1 MKTLSICVPTYNRVE
16 LLKESINSI
25 LNSIEFSNYEI
36 EIIISD
42 NCSIDNT
49 KDYCLDLIKKYHF
62 IKYFRNDEN
71 INELN
76 FYIAIQRSN
85 SDYVW
90 LFSDDDIMNINSIT
104 TVIEALDNNYNI
116 IVANYDLYD
125 NNLSKIMKKNYFN
138 LEQNE
143 VITDRNKLLSE
154 YNLKLGFIS
163 CVIFEKKSF
172 LSMPIEVFDKY
183 RPYGFPFVY
192 GLYSSLDDNLN
203 ALIIS
208 EPLLIQRGA
217 DQPSDINWWYKCF
230 VEGSCKIF
238 DELGTAGYKSNAIRT
253 AKRNV
258 YNNYVT
264 TDLVWRKA
272 NNLNAYKSLSYLY
285 KFYFIFPFM
294 LITSIIIVLTP
305 NFIFNYV
312 IKFYKKNYIK

>member
-1 MKTLSICVPTYNRVE
+1 MKLSICIPTYNRVE

-25 LNSIEFSNYEI
+25 LKSIEFSNYEV

-49 KDYCLDLIKKYHF
+49 NDYCLDLMNKYHF
-62 IKYFRNDEN
+62 IKYFRNEEN
-71 INELN
+71 VNELN

-85 SDYVW
+85 ADYVW
-90 LFSDDDIMNINSIT
+90 LFSDDDLMNLNSINL
-104 TVIEALDNNYNI
+104 VIESLNNNYNI
-116 IVANYDLYD
+116 VVANYDLYD

-138 LEQNE
+138 LEQNK

-172 LSMPIEVFDKY
+172 LCMPIEVFDKY
-183 RPYGFPFVY
+183 RPYGFPFVF

-230 VEGSCKIF
+230 VEGSSKIF
-238 DELGTAGYKSNAIRT
+238 NELGTFGYKSNAIRT

-264 TDLVWRKA
+264 TDLIWRKA
-272 NNLNAYKSLSYLY
+272 NNFNTYKSIRYLF
-285 KFYFIFPFM
+285 KFYFIFPYSI
-294 LITSIIIVLTP
+294 LKSIIIVLTP
-305 NFIFNYV
+305 NLIFNYA
-312 IKFYKKNYIK
+312 IIIYKRYYTK

>member
-1 MKTLSICVPTYNRVE
+1 MKLSICIPTYNRVE
-16 LLKESINSI
+16 LLKESVNSI
-25 LNSIEFSNYEI
+25 LKSIEFSKQQV

-49 KDYCLDLIKKYHF
+49 NAYCLDLMNKYHY

-71 INELN
+71 VNELN

-85 SDYVW
+85 ADYVW
-90 LFSDDDIMNINSIT
+90 LFSDDDLMNIKSINL
-104 TVIEALDNNYNI
+104 VIEALNNNYNI

-125 NNLSKIMKKNYFN
+125 NNLSKIMKNNYFN
-138 LEQNE
+138 LKQNE

-163 CVIFEKKSF
+163 CVIFERKAF
-172 LSMPIEVFDKY
+172 LNMPIEVFDKY

-192 GLYSSLDDNLN
+192 GLYSSIKDNLN
-203 ALIIS
+203 ALIIAES
-208 EPLLIQRGA
+208 LLIQRGA

-230 VEGSCKIF
+230 VEGSSEIF
-238 DELGTAGYKSNAIRT
+238 NELRTFGYKNFAINT

-264 TDLVWRKA
+264 TDLVWRKS
-272 NNLNAYKSLSYLY
+272 NNLNTYKSLSYLFR
-285 KFYFIFPFM
+285 FYFIFPFM

-305 NFIFNYV
+305 NLIFNYA
-312 IKFYKKNYIK
+312 IKFYKRNYTK